1 MEARGLAVIIFIMI
15 ATDFHGPA
23 SPGGRKL
30 TSYRATTARSSGRLA
45 RSRP

>member
-23 SPGGRKL
+23 RPVGRKQASNRP
-30 TSYRATTARSSGRLA
+30 TPARSSGRLA
-45 RSRP
+45 PSLL